1 MRTSIS
7 ITVLFFAQQLLAQ
20 DMPLTQVLIEKEPWQ
35 LVGDGFRFVEGPAS
49 DKQGNIY
56 FSDVPDSKI
65 YKITPQGSLSLF
77 ARDTEETT
85 GLMFGK
91 DGKLYGCRHKERSI
105 VAYNLDATFQVVADN
120 VTAHDLVVTSDGG
133 IYFSDPSH
141 KQIGYLSPQRS
152 IAVVAKNLHPNGITL
167 WHDGGTLVVTE
178 RDHPYLWT
186 FRVEKNGRLSYRE
199 KYYLPLT
206 LTSGSHL
213 PGSDGMTMDRDG
225 RLYVTSTA
233 GLQMFDPTGRQ
244 GGIIVKPQ
252 QRHLSDV
259 AFGGPQFNMIYVTC
273 SDKVY
278 RRKVK
283 PQGIP
288 YYGFSEDLSMDS
300 K

>member
-1 MRTSIS
+1 MSKVPLQTRKVISIS
-7 ITVLFFAQQLLAQ
+7 VMSRTARSTKLL
-20 DMPLTQVLIEKEPWQ
+20 
-35 LVGDGFRFVEGPAS
+35 RR
-49 DKQGNIY
+49 
-56 FSDVPDSKI
+56 VPF
-65 YKITPQGSLSLF
+65 PCLH
-77 ARDTEETT
+77 E
-85 GLMFGK
+85 
-91 DGKLYGCRHKERSI
+91 CRHKERSI

-141 KQIGYLSPQRS
+141 KRIGYLSPQRS
-152 IAVVAKNLHPNGITL
+152 VAVVAKNLHPNGITL

-186 FRVEKNGRLSYRE
+186 FRVEKDGRLSYRE

-244 GGIIVKPQ
+244 GGVIVKPQ
-252 QRHLSDV
+252 QKHLSDI
-259 AFGGPQFNMIYVTC
+259 AFGGPQFNMMYVTC

-288 YYGFSEDLSMDS
+288 FYGFSHDLSTNS